1 MVGQH
6 PGRPGVAVGGIGN
19 GDVDHAGPEGG
30 GATQVGELLGRGEG
44 GQQLTG
50 SRFRRTGGDRGK
62 HGVATTELAGR
73 LEFAH
78 HPSIRARR
86 KTLSRTLPRDLPP
99 MPWFVKTETI
109 QVAPAAARPHLAAH
123 RAWVAELR
131 AQGIRISSGYLV
143 DGEGRPGG
151 GGLLL
156 LEATDHASAEALIR
170 QDPML
175 RSSCV
180 TWSLHGWISAVGDLD
195 LA

>member
-1 MVGQH
+1 
-6 PGRPGVAVGGIGN
+6 
-19 GDVDHAGPEGG
+19 
-30 GATQVGELLGRGEG
+30 
-44 GQQLTG
+44 
-50 SRFRRTGGDRGK
+50 
-62 HGVATTELAGR
+62 
-73 LEFAH
+73 
-78 HPSIRARR
+78 
-86 KTLSRTLPRDLPP
+86 

-109 QVAPAAARPHLAAH
+109 QAAPAAARPHLAAH

-131 AQGIRISSGYLV
+131 ARGNRISSGYLV

-175 RSSCV
+175 RSGCV